1 MSKTS
6 KSQKKSKIS
15 KKDIKKQEII
25 DVARE
30 IFMKFG
36 YKKTS
41 VKDIGEQV
49 GLDQASIYYYLGK
62 GKGKEDLY
70 ILCLFDEIED
80 FKKNVKKILGKSSSI
95 QELITNIFTEK
106 LRFFYEKNLIDN
118 FADLNT
124 RKISDHLRNKLKT
137 LQEFEHQITT
147 KVLDHSVESG
157 ELPSINTTHLAA
169 TLTHIS
175 QGFRNKIRTNNLL
188 GGEKLDLNQLVR
200 ELQQSVSFLF
210 EMIISNKN

>member
-15 KKDIKKQEII
+15 KKDLKKQEII

-70 ILCLFDEIED
+70 ILCLFDEIEY
-80 FKKNVKKILGKSSSI
+80 FKKKVKRVLGKSKSI
-95 QELITNIFTEK
+95 RELIINIFTEK
-106 LRFFYEKNLIDN
+106 LRFFHEKNLIDN

-124 RKISDHLRNKLKT
+124 RKISNHLRIKWEPYK
-137 LQEFEHQITT
+137 
-147 KVLDHSVESG
+147 
-157 ELPSINTTHLAA
+157 
-169 TLTHIS
+169 
-175 QGFRNKIRTNNLL
+175 NL
-188 GGEKLDLNQLVR
+188 
-200 ELQQSVSFLF
+200 
-210 EMIISNKN
+210 SNKSL